1 MAANP
6 YMEQQGDQNNNSR
19 LVCIFLLKVKANE

>member
-6 YMEQQGDQNNNSR
+6 YMEQQDDQNNNSR
-19 LVCIFLLKVKANE
+19 LVCIFPLKVKANE